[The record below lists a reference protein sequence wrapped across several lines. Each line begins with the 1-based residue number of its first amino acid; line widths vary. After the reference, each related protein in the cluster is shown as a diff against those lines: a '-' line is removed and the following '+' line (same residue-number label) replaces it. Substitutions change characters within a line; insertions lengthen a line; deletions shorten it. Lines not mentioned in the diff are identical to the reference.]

1 MLVVKLGGAAGMDV
15 DAVLKDLASLQE
27 PWVLVHGGNAELNEV
42 SRKMG
47 HEPRFVT
54 SPSGFTS
61 RVTDLETIKLIQMVY
76 RGRINNELV
85 RKLQALGVNAVGLSG
100 VDGRLW
106 NAQRKEAIRVVEGGR
121 KFLLRDD
128 YTGKVVEVNTALLRL
143 LLDNGYRPVV
153 TLPALSAE
161 GEAVNVD
168 GDRAAAVLAA
178 AMGADDLVIL
188 SNVPGLLRD
197 VNDPTSLIPTIGRNE
212 FLAAQDSALDRMK
225 KKLMG
230 AEEALQGG
238 VKRVILGSA
247 NRSTPIQDARA
258 GIGTV
263 IG

>member
-1 MLVVKLGGAAGMDV
+1 MLVVKLGGAAGMDA
-15 DAVLKDLASLQE
+15 DAVLKDLASIQE

-106 NAQRKEAIRVVEGGR
+106 SAQRKEAIRVVEGGR

-143 LLDNGYRPVV
+143 LLDNEYRPVV
-153 TLPALSAE
+153 TLPALAAE

-168 GDRAAAVLAA
+168 GDRAAAALAA

-188 SNVPGLLRD
+188 SNVPGLLKD
-197 VNDPTSLIPTIGRNE
+197 VNDPTSLIPKIGRNE
-212 FLAAQDSALDRMK
+212 FLSAQDSALDRMK

-238 VKRVILGSA
+238 VKRVILASA
-247 NRSTPIQDARA
+247 NRATPIQDARA